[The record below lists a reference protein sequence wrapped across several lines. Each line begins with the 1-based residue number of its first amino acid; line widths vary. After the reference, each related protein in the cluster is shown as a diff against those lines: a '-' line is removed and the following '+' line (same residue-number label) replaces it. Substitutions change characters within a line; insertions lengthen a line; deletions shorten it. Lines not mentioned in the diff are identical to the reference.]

1 MQFFH
6 LFSFVVVASYA
17 AALPQPAGLS
27 EKYSNSVD
35 TNLASGLEARSYQPG
50 LNSQKNSAT
59 LTSLKRRDD
68 SEGLSEDNSEDNSE
82 DDDEY
87 DDEYDDGDDYEN
99 NYEDESPLEKAE
111 FELWYISV
119 IIGQATVGDS
129 EVPANVKAAG
139 AAVGGD
145 AEKTLV
151 EYLKRTLHVRKE
163 LKRWIDD
170 SGDNLDTVIK
180 SGLSDEEY
188 ANVESSLKE
197 AKDKLTADVSDNL
210 QQVNAALSVIGE
222 TPSSAKQ
229 GMETVHAALGRVF
242 DAYKVYFEVLNSQM
256 GRVEASE
263 AIQEHFSKAS
273 ASFVTFARR
282 RQNLY
287 DEVTQKLE
295 AAPSE

>member
-35 TNLASGLEARSYQPG
+35 TTLASGLEARSYQPG

-59 LTSLKRRDD
+59 LTLLKRQDD
-68 SEGLSEDNSEDNSE
+68 SEESPEDGSE
-82 DDDEY
+82 DDSE
-87 DDEYDDGDDYEN
+87 DGS
-99 NYEDESPLEKAE
+99 EDGSEEESPLEEAE
-111 FELWYISV
+111 SDLWLLSSIV
-119 IIGQATVGDS
+119 DQATVGGS
-129 EVPANVKAAG
+129 KVPENVKAAG

-145 AEKTLV
+145 AEKAL
-151 EYLKRTLHVRKE
+151 
-163 LKRWIDD
+163 
-170 SGDNLDTVIK
+170 

-210 QQVNAALSVIGE
+210 QQVNAALSVIAE
-222 TPSSAKQ
+222 TPGSAKQ
-229 GMETVHAALGRVF
+229 EMETVHAALGRVF

-263 AIQEHFSKAS
+263 AIQEHFSEAS
-273 ASFVTFARR
+273 ASFVTFASR
-282 RQNLY
+282 RQDLY

>member
-27 EKYSNSVD
+27 EKYSNS
-35 TNLASGLEARSYQPG
+35 
-50 LNSQKNSAT
+50 NSAT
-59 LTSLKRRDD
+59 LTLLKRQDD
-68 SEGLSEDNSEDNSE
+68 SEESPEDGSE
-82 DDDEY
+82 DDSE
-87 DDEYDDGDDYEN
+87 DGS
-99 NYEDESPLEKAE
+99 EDGSEEESPLEEAE
-111 FELWYISV
+111 SDLWLLSSIV
-119 IIGQATVGDS
+119 DQATVGGS
-129 EVPANVKAAG
+129 KVPENVKAAG

-145 AEKTLV
+145 AEKALV
-151 EYLKRTLHVRKE
+151 KYLDRVLHVSEE
-163 LKRWIDD
+163 LEKWVEV

-188 ANVESSLKE
+188 ANVEPSLKE

-210 QQVNAALSVIGE
+210 QQVNAALSVIAE
-222 TPSSAKQ
+222 TPGSAKQ
-229 GMETVHAALGRVF
+229 EMETVHAALGRVF

-263 AIQEHFSKAS
+263 AIQEHFSEAS
-273 ASFVTFARR
+273 ASFVEFASR
-282 RQNLY
+282 RQGLY
-287 DEVTQKLE
+287 DEVAQKLE

>member
-35 TNLASGLEARSYQPG
+35 TTLASGLEARSYQPG

-59 LTSLKRRDD
+59 LTLLKRQDD
-68 SEGLSEDNSEDNSE
+68 SEESPEDGSE
-82 DDDEY
+82 DDSE
-87 DDEYDDGDDYEN
+87 DGS
-99 NYEDESPLEKAE
+99 EDGSEEESPLEEAE
-111 FELWYISV
+111 SDLWLLSSIV
-119 IIGQATVGDS
+119 DQATVGGS
-129 EVPANVKAAG
+129 KVPENVKAAG

-145 AEKTLV
+145 AEKALV
-151 EYLKRTLHVRKE
+151 KYLDRVLHVSEE
-163 LKRWIDD
+163 LEKWVEV

-188 ANVESSLKE
+188 ANVEPSLKE

-210 QQVNAALSVIGE
+210 QQVNAALSVIAE
-222 TPSSAKQ
+222 TPGSAKQ
-229 GMETVHAALGRVF
+229 EMETVHAALGRVF

-263 AIQEHFSKAS
+263 AIQEHFSEAS
-273 ASFVTFARR
+273 ASFVEFASR
-282 RQNLY
+282 RQGLY
-287 DEVTQKLE
+287 DEVAQKLE

>member
-27 EKYSNSVD
+27 EKYSNNTILRES
-35 TNLASGLEARSYQPG
+35 SE
-50 LNSQKNSAT
+50 
-59 LTSLKRRDD
+59 DD
-68 SEGLSEDNSEDNSE
+68 SEDNSEDDDENDNE

-87 DDEYDDGDDYEN
+87 DDEYDDEDDGGP
-99 NYEDESPLEKAE
+99 ESPLEEAE
-111 FELWYISV
+111 SDLWFLSV
-119 IIGQATVGDS
+119 IMDQNTVGGS
-129 EVPANVKAAG
+129 KVPANVKAAG

-145 AEKTLV
+145 AEKALV
-151 EYLKRTLHVRKE
+151 EYLKRTLHVSKE
-163 LKRWIDD
+163 LKKWVDV
-170 SGDNLDTVIK
+170 SGDNLGTAIK
-180 SGLSDEEY
+180 SGLSGKEY

-210 QQVNAALSVIGE
+210 QQVNAALSVIAE
-222 TPSSAKQ
+222 TPGSAKQ
-229 GMETVHAALGRVF
+229 EMETVHAALEHVF
-242 DAYKVYFEVLNSQM
+242 DAYKVYSEVLNSQM

-263 AIQEHFSKAS
+263 TIQGYFSEAS
-273 ASFVTFARR
+273 ASFVTFASR
-282 RQNLY
+282 RQDLY

>member
-151 EYLKRTLHVRKE
+151 EYLKRTLH
-163 LKRWIDD
+163 
-170 SGDNLDTVIK
+170 

-210 QQVNAALSVIGE
+210 QQVNAALSVIAE
-222 TPSSAKQ
+222 TPGSAKQ

-263 AIQEHFSKAS
+263 AIQEHFSEAS

-282 RQNLY
+282 RQRSL
-287 DEVTQKLE
+287 
-295 AAPSE
+295 